1 MNPIKATA
9 AALGLAL
16 AMTAATAVAQTPAGP
31 PPDAVSDPSL
41 KGPDVVKFMG
51 LKPGDKVADIVPGK
65 FARLFSVTV
74 GPKGKV
80 YAVEV
85 AEVVK
90 VHPAA
95 LTGMQA
101 LAAAVPDKNLEVTSP
116 PVNALALPKGLDAV
130 FIRQNYHDLYDPFMG
145 PADVPGFNKA
155 VYDALKPGGEF
166 VILDHAAAKGSGVDA
181 TNTLH
186 RIDPDRVIADVVKAG
201 FKLEAQ
207 SDIFANPADD
217 RSKNVFAPG
226 LRGQT
231 DQFLFKFRKPK

>member
-9 AALGLAL
+9 AVLGLVVALGSASV
-16 AMTAATAVAQTPAGP
+16 VAQTPAGP
-31 PPDAVSDPSL
+31 PPDAVSDPTL
-41 KGPDVVKFMG
+41 KGPEVVKFMG

-65 FARLFSVTV
+65 FARLFSMTV

-90 VHPAA
+90 AHPAA
-95 LTGMQA
+95 LTGIQA
-101 LAAAVPDKNLEVTSP
+101 LAAAVPDKNIEVMSP
-116 PVNALALPKGLDAV
+116 PVNAMALPKGLDAV

-145 PADVPGFNKA
+145 PADVPGFDKA

-166 VILDHAAAKGSGVDA
+166 VILDHSAAKGSGVDA

-217 RSKNVFAPG
+217 RTKLVFNPAI
-226 LRGQT
+226 RGKT